1 MLSFDPH
8 VKPDSLEDKGV
19 GTEGGRFWNVYLPP
33 SARSHAQ
40 AMPIFESDAL
50 WLPASPGPH
59 SWLLFTPN
67 FMIKLPLSTLHHHTP
82 T

>member
-19 GTEGGRFWNVYLPP
+19 GREGGRFWNVYLPP

-40 AMPIFESDAL
+40 AMPIFESDASGS
-50 WLPASPGPH
+50 LPALALIHGS
-59 SWLLFTPN
+59 SSLQT
-67 FMIKLPLSTLHHHTP
+67 S
-82 T
+82 